1 MYKYIDVLYNV
12 DMKEY
17 PVSQAREDLPSL
29 IDKARKEP
37 ILITRHNKAEA
48 VLISVAQYEEFL
60 DAVEELADIAAAEEA
75 LRDPGPSLPWEK
87 VKKDLG
93 L

>member
-1 MYKYIDVLYNV
+1 
-12 DMKEY
+12 MKEY

-29 IDKARKEP
+29 IDKAKREP
-37 ILITRHNKAEA
+37 IMITRHNKAEA
-48 VLISVAQYEEFL
+48 VVISMAQYEEFL
-60 DAVEELADIAAAEEA
+60 NAVEELEDIALAEEA
-75 LRDPGPSLPWEK
+75 LRDSGPSIPWEK